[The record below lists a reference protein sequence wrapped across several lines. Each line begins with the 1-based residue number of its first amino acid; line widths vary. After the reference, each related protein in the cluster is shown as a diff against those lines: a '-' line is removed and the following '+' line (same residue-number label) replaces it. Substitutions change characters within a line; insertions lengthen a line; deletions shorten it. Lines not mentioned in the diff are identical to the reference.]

1 MARYTAALLAA
12 CAMGALASPAS
23 AVIDGKFDGNEHP
36 NVGIIMAIDAE
47 GGGQACS
54 GTLVAPSTFLTAA
67 HCIADDP
74 AFPPFEV
81 IHVSFEPV
89 AYDSPPERPLVPP
102 KNAIEATADPHPDWT
117 WEGSSETKGAAGF
130 LRYQE
135 KDVGVLHLARPAA
148 EVYPG
153 ITPAPIVGAGVF
165 DAIKPG
171 SKPTIT
177 QVGYGTQR
185 SGPPGQEGSLFLD
198 GTRNQSKFPLTK
210 IRPRMI
216 FGHAN
221 PNDNIGFGMPCFGD
235 SGSPWFFQGAVGA
248 VYTAVNGVCNNG
260 AGGTRLDTGPA
271 RDFLRSRGLVP

>member
-1 MARYTAALLAA
+1 METSTRTSASSWLSMQKAVDKPAAAR
-12 CAMGALASPAS
+12 S
-23 AVIDGKFDGNEHP
+23 F
-36 NVGIIMAIDAE
+36 
-47 GGGQACS
+47 
-54 GTLVAPSTFLTAA
+54 APSTFLTAA

-117 WEGSSETKGAAGF
+117 WEGELGDEGGRGFPPLSGEGRRSPSPRAA
-130 LRYQE
+130 
-135 KDVGVLHLARPAA
+135 ARPRSH
-148 EVYPG
+148 PG

-165 DAIKPG
+165 DER
-171 SKPTIT
+171 SSRDRS
-177 QVGYGTQR
+177 QR
-185 SGPPGQEGSLFLD
+185 SPRLVTALSGPGPRAREGSIAPRTS
-198 GTRNQSKFPLTK
+198 TRNQSKFPLTK

-235 SGSPWFFQGAVGA
+235 SGSPWFFQGAVGLSDP
-248 VYTAVNGVCNNG
+248 AVNGVCNNG
-260 AGGTRLDTGPA
+260 GGGHTPRHRPSA
-271 RDFLRSRGLVP
+271 SFPSVPEAWSPRPS